1 MPDTA
6 KRSTLPHSPRRYEM
20 LIQDLTAQIETA
32 TEDREAK
39 AQLKA
44 SKLQSAAEEKGDLA
58 DTTCCLKFF

>member
-1 MPDTA
+1 MPCSVT
-6 KRSTLPHSPRRYEM
+6 R
-20 LIQDLTAQIETA
+20 QDLTAQIETA